1 MAQFEGEI
9 NDQLLKA
16 RKINFFLERE
26 HEDMQEAQ
34 IMSQLLVGLQDQNGH
49 VNESNMKMFQN
60 IQKIVHSRGK
70 A

>member
-16 RKINFFLERE
+16 RKISFFLERE

-34 IMSQLLVGLQDQNGH
+34 IMSQLLVGLQD
-49 VNESNMKMFQN
+49 
-60 IQKIVHSRGK
+60 
-70 A
+70 